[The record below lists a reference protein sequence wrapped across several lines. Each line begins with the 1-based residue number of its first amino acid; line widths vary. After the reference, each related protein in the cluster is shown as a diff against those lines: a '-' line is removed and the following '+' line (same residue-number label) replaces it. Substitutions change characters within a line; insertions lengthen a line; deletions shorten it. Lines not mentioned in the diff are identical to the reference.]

1 MKSWL
6 LRWKRADQEAE
17 REKEARLASAE
28 AELIELEKREHHAV
42 TYLSAR
48 RARNHWGE
56 GIEKMI
62 RGEA

>member
-6 LRWKRADQEAE
+6 LRRKRADQEDE

-28 AELIELEKREHHAV
+28 AELSELEKRERLAV
-42 TYLSAR
+42 TYLSSR
-48 RARNHWGE
+48 RVRNHWGE

>member
-6 LRWKRADQEAE
+6 LRWKRANEEAE

-28 AELIELEKREHHAV
+28 AELSELEARERQAV
-42 TYLSAR
+42 TYLSSR
-48 RARNHWGE
+48 RTRNHWGE